1 MAKKELQ
8 ITDRWRITSMT
19 EWDQHFVGE
28 EVPGF
33 LEFSND
39 GLGEFQFGY
48 VRCVIDWRTGRRLP
62 PRKAKPPQGK
72 PQPLVGDGG
81 RNAVT

>member
-1 MAKKELQ
+1 
-8 ITDRWRITSMT
+8 MT

-33 LEFSND
+33 LEFSKD

-48 VRCVIDWRTGRRLP
+48 VRCVIDWRTGFRFP
-62 PRKAKPPQGK
+62 PCEAMPSQGK

-81 RNAVT
+81 RTERNGLA